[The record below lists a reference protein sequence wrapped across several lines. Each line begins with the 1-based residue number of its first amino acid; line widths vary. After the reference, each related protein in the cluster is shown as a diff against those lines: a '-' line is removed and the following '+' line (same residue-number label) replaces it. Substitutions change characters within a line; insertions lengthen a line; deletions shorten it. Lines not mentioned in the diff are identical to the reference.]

1 MAAGGAVAQYRPAL
15 AAASGRGGRGPGAVA
30 DYLEPARQAAAW
42 IRANAIQQPVGIAW
56 PSEPGKPETV
66 GPDIYKGNAG
76 TLIFFLELA
85 RAAKD
90 ASYSED
96 AQRAADYVIDRA
108 AGIQGSGFNREG
120 LAGASY
126 AILETWK
133 STGESRY
140 RDAAISATGLL
151 TKRAQAAGAGVTWG
165 PAFDIS
171 GGDAGVISYLLYA
184 ARTFDRDD
192 WRQLARNAGKRL
204 REIARKDAGGNLYW
218 SATPNFSHGTAGAA
232 TVLAQLYSETR
243 EQEFLDAALSGA
255 AHLKSIARADRDT
268 FLLYHGAPNGRDL
281 FYLGQCNGPAG
292 SARLFY
298 ELYRNTRDKSWLDIT
313 ERAAGAILKSGIP
326 EQQNDSYPQ
335 IPLRVEYSVKPG
347 HLPGFWNNISQCCGR
362 NRRVL
367 PELAPGDGETAVSG
381 LCPPGAGQRGQPRFR
396 RRQRLPV
403 VPVRVSYS
411 AVDCRRPDRLHAG
424 RRRGWQRPSP
434 LAHGARKQVPR
445 GSVSVQPVPPRC
457 GGGEGMS
464 REFHSRSGAAVASS
478 LLVSRLGVRQ
488 SSSSVPGVRG
498 SGLPR
503 CCCCLRCSSCG
514 ARHFL
519 AFIN

>member
-1 MAAGGAVAQYRPAL
+1 MNMQTSRRRFVQSMAAGGAVAQYRPAL

-108 AGIQGSGFNREG
+108 AGIEGSGFNREG

-347 HLPGFWNNISQCCGR
+347 HLPGFWNNISQCCGAAGIAEFFLSLHQATGKQQYLDFA
-362 NRRVL
+362 RRALDNVASRAFADDKGYRWYQS
-367 PELAPGDGETAVSG
+367 EF
-381 LCPPGAGQRGQPRFR
+381 RIQPWIVAA
-396 RRQRLPV
+396 QTG
-403 VPVRVSYS
+403 YM
-411 AVDCRRPDRLHAG
+411 
-424 RRRGWQRPSP
+424 Q
-434 LAHGARKQVPR
+434 
-445 GSVSVQPVPPRC
+445 
-457 GGGEGMS
+457 
-464 REFHSRSGAAVASS
+464 GAAGVGSA
-478 LLVSRLGVRQ
+478 LLHLHTALENKYHAVLF
-488 SSSSVPGVRG
+488 PYNPF
-498 SGLPR
+498 PR
-503 CCCCLRCSSCG
+503 D
-514 ARHFL
+514 A
-519 AFIN
+519 AEVKA